1 LFVSGH
7 AANATQ
13 ELKRMSD
20 RLKNDITRARN
31 YCKLIEY
38 YGSSGILGLL
48 PRSLT
53 DTRMRDFTDAE
64 FDFFLSLISR
74 LRPDLEAERVT
85 ATTVESGNFSRML
98 VWGRIIDMSQ
108 AGLLPLKGDYDF
120 IQKDTKITLPQV
132 ESPLEDPTANRAN
145 AGTMA
150 DQALCYSR
158 QREVEHAIVGVASS
172 AVPHYAVQIEGYD
185 TCGPSQLHDS
195 SGRIQEVSE

>member
-1 LFVSGH
+1 
-7 AANATQ
+7 
-13 ELKRMSD
+13 MSD
-20 RLKNDITRARN
+20 RLKNDVTRARN

-74 LRPDLEAERVT
+74 LRPDLEAARVT
-85 ATTVESGNFSRML
+85 TAAVESGTFSRML

-108 AGLLPLKGDYDF
+108 AGLRPLKDDYDF

-132 ESPLEDPTANRAN
+132 ESQLEDTSANRVN
-145 AGTMA
+145 AGMMA

-158 QREVEHAIVGVASS
+158 QQEAEHDIVGMVAS
-172 AVPHYAVQIEGYD
+172 AVSHYAVQVGDYD
-185 TCGPSQLHDS
+185 TCGPSQLHG
-195 SGRIQEVSE
+195 SGDRIQEVSE